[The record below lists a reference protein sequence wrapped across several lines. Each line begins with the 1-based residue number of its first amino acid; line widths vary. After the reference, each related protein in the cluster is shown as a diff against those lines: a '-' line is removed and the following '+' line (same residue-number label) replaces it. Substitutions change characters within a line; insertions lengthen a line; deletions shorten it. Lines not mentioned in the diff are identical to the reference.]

1 MVEKLLEFLAHLKGG
16 AAVGVFVVGAT
27 GALITGTVVNG
38 DVRLHVSP
46 AVAVAA
52 LPGNGPATSDEDED
66 KDEDEDEDKKES
78 AACVEAV
85 RARDDALRAVAV
97 EKEKALKDLHTLRE
111 IAASLARGANKELS
125 DETLATAQRALAL
138 RIDGIAA
145 DAARLI
151 RDVPS
156 LAPCEDGNPATG
168 LVLDLTIAEL
178 REKYTVIVD
187 KAKEDLQKVLQD
199 AAAAFQELIAA
210 AGVLKQQA
218 SSASGGSGGS
228 SD

>member
-46 AVAVAA
+46 AVAEAA
-52 LPGNGPATSDEDED
+52 VSGNGPTTSDDDE
-66 KDEDEDEDKKES
+66 DEDEDEDKKER

-97 EKEKALKDLHTLRE
+97 EKEKAVKDLHSLRE
-111 IAASLARGANKELS
+111 IAASLARKANKDLS

-138 RIDGIAA
+138 KIDGIAA
-145 DAARLI
+145 DAAREI
-151 RDVPS
+151 REFRS
-156 LAPCEDGNPATG
+156 LAPCEDGDPATG
-168 LVLDLTIAEL
+168 LVLDLTIAQL
-178 REKYTVIVD
+178 RERYKVIVE

-199 AAAAFQELIAA
+199 AAAAFQRLIDAA
-210 AGVLKQQA
+210 QVKKQQA
-218 SSASGGSGGS
+218 SSASSGSGGS

>member
-1 MVEKLLEFLAHLKGG
+1 MVEKLLEFLAHLKSG
-16 AAVGVFVVGAT
+16 AAVGVFVVGTT
-27 GALITGTVVNG
+27 GVLITGTVVNG

-52 LPGNGPATSDEDED
+52 VPGNGPTTSDDDEDEDED
-66 KDEDEDEDKKES
+66 KDKKES

-111 IAASLARGANKELS
+111 IAASLARKANKDLS

-138 RIDGIAA
+138 DIDRVAA
-145 DAARLI
+145 DAARAI
-151 RDVPS
+151 REFRS
-156 LAPCEDGNPATG
+156 LAQCEDGDPATG
-168 LVLDLTIAEL
+168 LVLDLTIAKL
-178 REKYTVIVD
+178 RESYQVIVD
-187 KAKEDLQKVLQD
+187 KAKGDLQVVLQE
-199 AAAAFQELIAA
+199 AAAAFQKLIDAA
-210 AGVLKQQA
+210 RVKKQQA

>member
-52 LPGNGPATSDEDED
+52 VSGNGPTTSDD
-66 KDEDEDEDKKES
+66 DEDEDEDDKDKKES

-85 RARDDALRAVAV
+85 RARDAALRAVAV

-111 IAASLARGANKELS
+111 IAESLARKANKDLS
-125 DETLATAQRALAL
+125 DETLTTAQRALAL
-138 RIDGIAA
+138 KIDGIAA
-145 DAARLI
+145 DAAREI
-151 RDVPS
+151 RELRS
-156 LAPCEDGNPATG
+156 LAQCEDGDPATG
-168 LVLDLTIAEL
+168 LVLDLTIAQL
-178 REKYTVIVD
+178 RERYKVIVET
-187 KAKEDLQKVLQD
+187 AKEDLQKVLQD
-199 AAAAFQELIAA
+199 AAADFQRLIDAA
-210 AGVLKQQA
+210 QVKKQQA
-218 SSASGGSGGS
+218 SSASSGSGGS